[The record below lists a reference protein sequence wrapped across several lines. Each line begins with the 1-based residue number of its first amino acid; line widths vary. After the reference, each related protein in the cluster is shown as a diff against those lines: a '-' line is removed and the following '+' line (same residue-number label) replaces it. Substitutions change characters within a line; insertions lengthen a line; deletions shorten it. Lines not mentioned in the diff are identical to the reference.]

1 MNNIFVSIAAAA
13 MSTAGVI
20 LQNRDTDTTGSDDMA
35 GKLLSIGSQALA
47 SYSSGDEKGFRK
59 ALQTVRDA
67 IDAFLAQ

>member
-1 MNNIFVSIAAAA
+1 MNKLWVSIAASA

-20 LQNRDTDTTGSDDMA
+20 LQNKDTNTTGSDDMA
-35 GKLLSIGSQALA
+35 GKLLSIGSLALA

>member
-13 MSTAGVI
+13 MSTAGII
-20 LQNRDTDTTGSDDMA
+20 LQNKDTNTTGSDDMA
-35 GKLLSIGSQALA
+35 GKLLTIGSQALA